1 MWVFCIWR
9 ISKYMGNCCTGKKP
23 DFQDH
28 QKWLFSG
35 PLKSGI
41 SGPPKKADFSG
52 YQKRP
57 IFEARKKAD
66 F

>member
-1 MWVFCIWR
+1 MAKMGIWR
-9 ISKYMGNCCTGKKP
+9 YMGNCCPGKKL

-35 PLKSGI
+35 PLKTGI
-41 SGPPKKADFSG
+41 LGTTKKGRFFGSAKKGPF
-52 YQKRP
+52 
-57 IFEARKKAD
+57 FEARKKAV

>member
-1 MWVFCIWR
+1 MGFPYIANFQ
-9 ISKYMGNCCTGKKP
+9 YMGNCGSGKKP

-35 PLKSGI
+35 PLKWGI
-41 SGPPKKADFSG
+41 LGPPKKDRFFGSA
-52 YQKRP
+52 
-57 IFEARKKAD
+57 KKGR